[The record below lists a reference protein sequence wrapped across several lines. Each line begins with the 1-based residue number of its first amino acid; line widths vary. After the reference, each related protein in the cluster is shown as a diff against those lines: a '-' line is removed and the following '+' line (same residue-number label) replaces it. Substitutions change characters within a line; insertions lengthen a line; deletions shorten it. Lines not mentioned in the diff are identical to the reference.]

1 MKFFSRNICS
11 VFVVAS
17 NAVIVK
23 NNKPVGRKWERK
35 RGRAKKSAEVTE
47 WIWPQLFISYVS
59 FILLPGEHLHIAWTK
74 WRHENALLSEIKM
87 SVCVCSQY
95 ISGLILLKVNDYNK
109 NTKKNVAV
117 GFDVFTRFFLSLNSS
132 NRLDVTKSI
141 LKNTI
146 WKINQ
151 MFYVV
156 INELAA

>member
-1 MKFFSRNICS
+1 M
-11 VFVVAS
+11 
-17 NAVIVK
+17 
-23 NNKPVGRKWERK
+23 
-35 RGRAKKSAEVTE
+35 
-47 WIWPQLFISYVS
+47 
-59 FILLPGEHLHIAWTK
+59 
-74 WRHENALLSEIKM
+74 
-87 SVCVCSQY
+87 CVCSQY
-95 ISGLILLKVNDYNK
+95 ISGLILVEVNDYNK